1 MSSSIFEEI
10 ARRCSI
16 SEALSITGLS
26 LKDSGGRA
34 VAPPSGSGSFRSP
47 IREDSNP
54 SFSLFRDKSD
64 QHWCFKDHATGDAGN
79 MIIFVKLGLGLSS
92 NGDAAKRID
101 KVLRLGLF
109 KKPYSKV
116 KEADPNRLKNLE
128 RDEFTE
134 LHAEQIASVVGIKG
148 SEGIERMLDREILG
162 VGSLFRY
169 GNGNR
174 FTEPSCFFLFDRTTE
189 SATARKLNGEQ
200 FGKHKSL
207 SPKDWH
213 KRPIGIS
220 AIHPTAAYGEVDEAV
235 FCEGEKDL
243 IAVMHGVSH
252 GRSIP
257 ICMPSATTTTT
268 PEHAERFA
276 NMTCTIYAQADT
288 AGIVAALQ
296 WFEWLKPHAFQI
308 RVRVPRKVGDD
319 WADLAAGCTSSEM
332 ELLLSDA
339 TQFDEYIDE
348 EILTL
353 SPDAFPKEKVDPPVQ
368 KKKGGSPRNNIN
380 LLRVWVVWELLPEDQ
395 RKAADICRALGL
407 EARGAP
413 HAKVTR
419 GLKGVIANL
428 EQLRAGDYSEEAVKA
443 GMAGS
448 LILVQ
453 RKRNSDNLSSVTTAP
468 VVCNYSEKV
477 A

>member
-26 LKDSGGRA
+26 LKNSGGRA
-34 VAPPSGSGSFRSP
+34 VVPPSGSGSYRSP
-47 IREDSNP
+47 FRDDSKP

-79 MIIFVKLGLGLSS
+79 MIIFVKLGCGLTG
-92 NGDAAKRID
+92 NGDAAALID
-101 KVLRLGLF
+101 RKLNLNLF
-109 KKPYSKV
+109 KKPKV
-116 KEADPNRLKNLE
+116 KSSAESSGRLKNVKM
-128 RDEFTE
+128 DVFTH
-134 LHAEQIASVVGIKG
+134 LHAELVASVVGVIG
-148 SEGIERMLDREILG
+148 TGGIRRVYDRGILG
-162 VGSLFRY
+162 AGTLFRY
-169 GNGNR
+169 GSNGSYPE
-174 FTEPSCFFLFDRTTE
+174 TDCFFLYDQSTK
-189 SATARKLNGEQ
+189 SATSRKLNGEK
-200 FGKHKSL
+200 FGSLKSVT
-207 SPKDWH
+207 PNDWH
-213 KRPIGIS
+213 KLPIGLS
-220 AIHPTAAYGEVDEAV
+220 AIHPTAVYGEVDEAV

-252 GRSIP
+252 DRSIP

-268 PEHAERFA
+268 AEHAERFA
-276 NMTCTIYAQADT
+276 NMTCTIYAQADA
-288 AGIVAALQ
+288 AGIDAALRWYQ
-296 WFEWLKPHAFQI
+296 WLQPHAFQV
-308 RVRVPRKVGDD
+308 RVRVPLRDGDD

-368 KKKGGSPRNNIN
+368 KKKGGSPRNNLN
-380 LLRVWVVWELLPEDQ
+380 MLRTWVIWELLPGDEP
-395 RKAADICRALGL
+395 KAADICRSLGV
-407 EARGAP
+407 ETRGAP